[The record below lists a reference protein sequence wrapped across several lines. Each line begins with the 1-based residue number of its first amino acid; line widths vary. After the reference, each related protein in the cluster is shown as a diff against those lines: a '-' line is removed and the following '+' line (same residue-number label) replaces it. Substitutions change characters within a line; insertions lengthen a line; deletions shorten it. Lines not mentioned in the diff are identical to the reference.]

1 MTPEGQRQTG
11 RAIRGTALLLPLV
24 LAGYWL
30 WHRGARTPSRFD
42 DALDRALAP
51 VVQASGLGRELAGLT
66 SSQARILSRDLA
78 RRSVV
83 YLGARDLEEWGATRA
98 RVARASPVACAH
110 LWKGGD
116 DSFFGPALAQLG
128 PEALEQY
135 TQLLGRALALRL
147 EQKTPPPTAAGVLG
161 RGFTAIAEQLPDDAR
176 AKFEADAKRSDVSD
190 ARACELFLTLS
201 GGAEKLE
208 PALRVEF
215 YRALAGELQVPLSR

>member
-1 MTPEGQRQTG
+1 MMSERQTG

-30 WHRGARTPSRFD
+30 WNRSSYTPSRFD
-42 DALDRALAP
+42 EALDRALSP
-51 VVQASGLGRELAGLT
+51 VLQTSGLARDLGGPT
-66 SSQARILSRDLA
+66 SSQARIVSRDLA

-98 RVARASPVACAH
+98 RVARASPVACAR

-116 DSFFGPALAQLG
+116 DSFFGPAVAELG

-147 EQKTPPPTAAGVLG
+147 EQKTPPPGVPGALG
-161 RGFTAIAEQLPDDAR
+161 RGFVAIAEQLPQDTR

-190 ARACELFLTLS
+190 ARACELFLTLAS
-201 GGAEKLE
+201 GADKLE

-215 YRALAGELQVPLSR
+215 YRASAAELQVPLSR